1 MKWIIP
7 FAIALIVLGVAIA
20 YGPIPIA
27 EEIESPASDPV
38 FIEENST
45 GRLYKVDLN
54 SGPLYYYEIDT
65 ENGTIIKVVA
75 MTTMYLSINA

>member
-27 EEIESPASDPV
+27 EEMESPASDPV
-38 FIEENST
+38 FIQEDAT
-45 GRLYKVDLN
+45 GRLYRVDLKDD
-54 SGPLYYYEIDT
+54 PIYYYEIDS

-75 MTTMYLSINA
+75 MTTMYLSISV

>member
-7 FAIALIVLGVAIA
+7 FAIALIVLGMAIA

-27 EEIESPASDPV
+27 EEMESPTSDPV

-45 GRLYKVDLN
+45 GRLYKVDLD
-54 SGPLYYYEIDT
+54 SGPLYYYEIDS
-65 ENGTIIKVVA
+65 ENGTIIKIVA
-75 MTTMYLSINA
+75 MTTVTLSISV